1 MKLFLE
7 TTKWESNTPNHSY
20 FLSDDKSKMYAY
32 VPKGKNEVRKI
43 KAFIRF
49 DTRGRTFKEIPNT
62 YNFTIEETTNPNRWE
77 VTGSKG
83 DLYIVTK
90 VENEYTCTC
99 SGFKFRGQ
107 CKHIKE
113 VENGK
118 KC

>member
-7 TTKWESNTPNHSY
+7 TTKWPDTTPNHSY
-20 FLSDDKSKMYAY
+20 FMDDTKSKMFAY
-32 VPKGKNEVRKI
+32 IKVGDKEVFKFKNP
-43 KAFIRF
+43 IRI
-49 DTRGRTFKEIPNT
+49 DTRGRTFKQIPNT
-62 YNFTIEETTNPNRWE
+62 YKFTIEETTNPNRWE

-90 VENEYTCTC
+90 RENEYTCTC
-99 SGFKFRGQ
+99 SGYKYRGD

-118 KC
+118 KL